1 MSKKIL
7 TKSENADY
15 HVSLKVLIKDKKGK
29 ILILRAAE
37 TSQLKG
43 FFDLPGG
50 RIKETERHHKL
61 LSLINRELTEELG
74 SNVKVKIKEIPV
86 AVGRHE
92 YWSKKFN
99 KQQYLFWV
107 LFEAKYIGGNVII
120 SSEHSNFLWVK
131 ITKNNLKKYFIKGP
145 LETMTHY
152 FTRKLQ

>member
-1 MSKKIL
+1 MNNEMSV
-7 TKSENADY
+7 KSENADY
-15 HVSLKVLIKDKKGK
+15 HVSLKLIVKDKKK
-29 ILILRAAE
+29 KTLILQAAK

-61 LSLINRELTEELG
+61 LSLIKREVREELG
-74 SNVKVKIKEIPV
+74 DKIRLKIKEIPV

-99 KQQYLFWV
+99 KRQYLFWV
-107 LFEAKYIGGNVII
+107 LFEAGYKGGDIII
-120 SSEHSNFLWVK
+120 SSQHSDFLWAK

-145 LETMTHY
+145 LEIMNHY
-152 FTRKLQ
+152 LTGKLP